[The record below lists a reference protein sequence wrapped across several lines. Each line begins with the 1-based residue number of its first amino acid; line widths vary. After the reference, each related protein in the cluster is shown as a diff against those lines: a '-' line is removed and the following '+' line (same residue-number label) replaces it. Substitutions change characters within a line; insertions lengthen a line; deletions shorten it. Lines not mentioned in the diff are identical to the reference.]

1 MNTFANA
8 ILATSVL
15 AVKFSLEV
23 LDSYPLNA
31 HDSLDLPGDLCCRF
45 FEYYDYKNDQG
56 NDYCITDYSGGSM
69 YHIYGSNDYND
80 WPSIYSFICGKNVAL
95 DVCY

>member
-23 LDSYPLNA
+23 LDSYPLTA

-45 FEYYDYKNDQG
+45 FKFDDYINAQG
-56 NDYCITDYSGGSM
+56 NDYCITDYSGGNM
-69 YHIYGSNDYND
+69 YHIYDSDD
-80 WPSIYSFICGKNVAL
+80 WPTINSFICGKNVAL
-95 DVCY
+95 DVCD